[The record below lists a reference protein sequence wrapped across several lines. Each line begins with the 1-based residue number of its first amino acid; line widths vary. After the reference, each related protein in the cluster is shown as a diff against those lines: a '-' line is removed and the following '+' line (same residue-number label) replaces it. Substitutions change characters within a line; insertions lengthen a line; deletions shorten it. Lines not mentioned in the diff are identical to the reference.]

1 MTTRY
6 GMARSV
12 NGLTERGREQK
23 QTRRVT
29 LVSRESDAAC
39 IQREPAEIASA
50 WSALATQRQPPS
62 IFLTPEWIAVARA
75 HERSTPI
82 TLAVGGHGVAA
93 LAREADGTITFAGG
107 QLTDEQDV
115 IAAPGR
121 ERDVASS
128 LARWI
133 VAQRAP
139 RVRLEY
145 VPEERSTL
153 DVMSGALADAGYRV
167 TRARQTVSPVLALPG
182 DYEAYVRSLGKKERH
197 ELRRKVRR
205 LETAGPATFRFST
218 EAERPATLDRFFA
231 LHRLSRGEKAGFM
244 TQDVERF
251 FRDIAD
257 ALAPLDRL
265 RLGVL
270 EFDGAAAAVLF
281 GFALG
286 PVIALYNAA
295 YDPGLASLSV
305 GIVSHAWAI
314 REAIAGGYTTYDLL
328 RGDERYKYDLGAHDR
343 WLARL
348 DAERP

>member
-1 MTTRY
+1 
-6 GMARSV
+6 
-12 NGLTERGREQK
+12 
-23 QTRRVT
+23 VT

-82 TLAVGGHGVAA
+82 TLAVGEDGVAA

-115 IAAPGR
+115 VAATGH
-121 ERDVASS
+121 EHDVATSV
-128 LARWI
+128 ARWI
-133 VAQRAP
+133 AAQRPP

-145 VPEERSTL
+145 VPEERPTL
-153 DVMSGALADAGYRV
+153 EAMGSSLADAGYRV
-167 TRARQTVSPVLALPG
+167 TRARQTVSPVLDLPS
-182 DYEAYVRSLGKKERH
+182 DYATYIQALGKKERH

-205 LETAGPATFRFST
+205 LEAAGPATFRFAAD
-218 EAERPATLDRFFA
+218 AERTTVLDRFFA
-231 LHRLSRGEKAGFM
+231 LHRLSRGKKAGFM
-244 TQDVERF
+244 TRDVERF
-251 FRDIAD
+251 FRDVAD

-270 EFDGAAAAVLF
+270 RFDGADAAVLF

-314 REAIAGGYTTYDLL
+314 REAIANGYSTYDLL
-328 RGDERYKYDLGAHDR
+328 RGDERYKYDLGSRDR
-343 WLARL
+343 WLGRL
-348 DAERP
+348 DAERS